1 MNRPLGLYGIHSY
14 NLTDTRPFASLR
26 AGVVKSVDPRPQALL
41 SMSSSH
47 QKKIIDRY
55 YQHHDTIQSDK
66 LSQIVSDLWLAEE
79 GTNKTRLWGKA
90 QIALMRMG
98 VDANRVARVVRA
110 RDIAALAALVAEVDA
125 SGQQA
130 PTGAQAAE
138 QDTPKKAAGKAAGKV
153 PGKAPGKAPGAVPVD
168 ETRTVKQMQ
177 AQKAAEGGYDSIEP
191 DNLKRAL
198 KAFRK
203 KLKNARR
210 DDESRLGSRYTTYGK
225 TSSITAITPPNQYP
239 LAVWEKLVELGR
251 LKNVGQGMYE
261 LPEG

>member
-1 MNRPLGLYGIHSY
+1 
-14 NLTDTRPFASLR
+14 
-26 AGVVKSVDPRPQALL
+26 
-41 SMSSSH
+41 MSSSH

-79 GTNKTRLWGKA
+79 GTNKTKLWGKA
-90 QIALMRMG
+90 QVALMRMG
-98 VDANRVARVVRA
+98 VDANRVAKAVGA
-110 RDIAALAALVAEVDA
+110 RDIEALAALVAEVDA

-138 QDTPKKAAGKAAGKV
+138 QDTPKNVAGKAA
-153 PGKAPGKAPGAVPVD
+153 GKAPGKAPGAVPVD

-203 KLKNARR
+203 KLKNAHR

-225 TSSITAITPPNQYP
+225 TSRISAITPPSQYP
-239 LAVWEKLVELGR
+239 LAVWEKLAELGR
-251 LKNVGQGMYE
+251 LKNAGQGMYE
-261 LPEG
+261 LPEE

>member
-1 MNRPLGLYGIHSY
+1 
-14 NLTDTRPFASLR
+14 
-26 AGVVKSVDPRPQALL
+26 
-41 SMSSSH
+41 MSSSH

-55 YQHHDTIQSDK
+55 YDNHDTIQSDK

-79 GTNKTRLWGKA
+79 GTNTTKLWGKA
-90 QIALMRMG
+90 QVALMRMG
-98 VDANRVARVVRA
+98 VDANRVAKAVGDRNVE
-110 RDIAALAALVAEVDA
+110 ALAALVAEVDA
-125 SGQQA
+125 NGKKEPS
-130 PTGAQAAE
+130 PDSSAQASE
-138 QDTPKKAAGKAAGKV
+138 TDHKAR
-153 PGKAPGKAPGAVPVD
+153 GAVPVD

-177 AQKAAEGGYDSIEP
+177 ADKAAEGGHDSLDK

-225 TSSITAITPPNQYP
+225 TSSISAITPPNQYP
-239 LAVWEKLVELGR
+239 AAVWEKLTEEGR
-251 LKNVGQGMYE
+251 LKNAGQGTYE